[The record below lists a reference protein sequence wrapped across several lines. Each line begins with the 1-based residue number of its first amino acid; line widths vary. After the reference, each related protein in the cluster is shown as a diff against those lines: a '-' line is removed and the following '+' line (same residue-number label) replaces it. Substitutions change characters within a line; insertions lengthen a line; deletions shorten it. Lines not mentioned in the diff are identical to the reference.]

1 MNWAQRQTEVENA
14 LKLVFEKAKNDNS
27 VQDALIKSPLKTIEE
42 LTGQT
47 LRQLKIKEV
56 LDSALWGDNSLED
69 QELEE
74 SQLDLVAGGGIF
86 TWEEFV
92 FMMNLCSGN
101 IA

>member
-1 MNWAQRQTEVENA
+1 MNWAKRQTEVENA
-14 LKLVFEKAKNDNS
+14 LKLVFEKAKNDKS
-27 VQDALIKSPLKTIEE
+27 VQDALMKSPFKTIEE
-42 LTGQT
+42 FTGQK
-47 LRQLKIKEV
+47 LKQQEINEV
-56 LDSALWGDNSLED
+56 LDSALWEDNSLED